1 MMREGGDKRRYCDR
15 YAPPVRLAYGVATT
29 EHGKRVRAA
38 AREALLELAV
48 HPDVAGNSRGKQ
60 W

>member
-1 MMREGGDKRRYCDR
+1 MR
-15 YAPPVRLAYGVATT
+15 RLSALLMESQRLNTASACGQP
-29 EHGKRVRAA
+29 
-38 AREALLELAV
+38 REALLELAV